1 MRYNRRE
8 FLETLGVLLASVV
21 LARCKLPS
29 LEKKDDWD
37 RVRDAWYDLDK
48 LAANAKDL
56 DRGQKIRDELIAKH
70 LAALDSLVRA
80 GQISPAEADDIHV
93 AFQAAARH
101 VWRANAPITCYV
113 PAPYPEYRIMGA
125 SNLARQADILAEMA
139 SRSAIDPVTVAQA
152 QASIQRDMAV
162 LLLSHEDENALIAAL
177 RQAVGENGPFPSL
190 EELQLDIPPEAV
202 AAATLLVDILL
213 GKK

>member
-21 LARCKLPS
+21 LARCKPPS
-29 LEKKDDWD
+29 RGKKDDWD
-37 RVRDAWYDLDK
+37 RVRDAWYGLDK

-80 GQISPAEADDIHV
+80 GQVSAAEADDIHV

-101 VWRANAPITCYV
+101 VWRANAPMTCYV

-139 SRSAIDPVTVAQA
+139 SRGAIDPVTVAQA

-162 LLLSHEDENALIAAL
+162 LLLSHEDEMALIAAL
-177 RQAVGENGPFPSL
+177 RQAVGESGPFPSL
-190 EELQLDIPPEAV
+190 EELQLDTPPEAV